1 MLKNCSIQARL
12 VGFVVYWLRR
22 KPLRDK
28 NSRQDLD
35 NVFLIRAKLLKLYL
49 PELLSLFL
57 ANGFCVEM
65 EAIAD
70 RLLC

>member
-12 VGFVVYWLRR
+12 VGFVVYKLRR

-28 NSRQDLD
+28 NPRQDLD

-49 PELLSLFL
+49 PKPLSLFL